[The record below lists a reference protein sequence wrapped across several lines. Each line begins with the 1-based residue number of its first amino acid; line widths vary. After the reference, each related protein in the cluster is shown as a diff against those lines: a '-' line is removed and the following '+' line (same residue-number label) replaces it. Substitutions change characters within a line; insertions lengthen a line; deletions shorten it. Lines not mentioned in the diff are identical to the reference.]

1 MPIIDEQIHTQSYAR
16 GPARP
21 LLELTIGDLLQQTV
35 DRYPDRPALVSRH
48 QERRLTWTELSAEAD
63 RVARGLWSLGIRRG
77 DRVGLWS
84 TNCVEWIILHMGC
97 ARAGAA
103 LVNVNPAYRSH
114 ELQFTLTRSRM
125 KALFLWHKDRHADY
139 EEILGRARHG
149 LDLAFEHTIYFD
161 SPEWPALLDA
171 EGRLPDRVAVN
182 DVANIQYTSGTTG
195 LPKGV
200 MLTHH
205 NVVNNGQFLA
215 AGFHYTEQDKIVV
228 PVPLFHC
235 FGCVIGTMSAVNSG
249 AAIILPNWTFDAR
262 ATLKAV
268 HEERATSVYGVP
280 AMYVAEFG
288 LDDFASYDTTSLR
301 TGMMS
306 GAPCPVELMKRV
318 LEEMHCRELVIAY
331 GQTETSPVVTM
342 SDAGDSLEVRVNT
355 VGRAMP
361 QTEIK
366 IASLEAQPVSSF
378 EAKPELNIAT
388 GETLPHGQQGEVC
401 VRGYA
406 LMKGYDGDPVGTAR
420 VIQPD
425 GWLRTGDLGVM
436 REDGCIHITGRSRDV
451 IIRGG
456 ENIYPREVEEFLYT
470 HPKVGEVQVFGIPSA
485 RLGEIVVAWIR
496 LRPGLKPEIDATEQE
511 IREFCQGQIAYYKIP
526 EHVRFV
532 TEFPATLSGKIQKYK
547 MREFEIEARGLQAVA
562 KTATA

>member
-1 MPIIDEQIHTQSYAR
+1 MPMMEEQILTQSYAR
-16 GPARP
+16 GPAGP
-21 LLELTIGDLLQQTV
+21 LLELTIGDLLQWTAE
-35 DRYPDRPALVSRH
+35 RWPERPAVVSRH
-48 QERRLTWTELSAEAD
+48 QERRLTWAELSAEAD
-63 RVARGLWSLGIRRG
+63 RAARGLWALGVRRG

-84 TNCVEWIILHMGC
+84 TNCAEWVVMHMGC

-114 ELQFTLTRSRM
+114 ELQFTLTLSRM
-125 KALFLWHKDRHADY
+125 KALFLWHKDKHADY

-149 LDLAFEHTIYFD
+149 LDLALEHTIYFD

-171 EGRLPDRVAVN
+171 EGRLPEHVAV
-182 DVANIQYTSGTTG
+182 DDIANIQYTSGTTG

-200 MLTHH
+200 MLTHR

-215 AGFHYTEQDKIVV
+215 QGFHYTEQDKIVV

-235 FGCVIGTMSAVNSG
+235 YGCVIGTMSAVNSG
-249 AAIILPNWTFDAR
+249 ATIILPNWTFDAR
-262 ATLKAV
+262 AVLKAI
-268 HEERATSVYGVP
+268 HDERATSVYGVP
-280 AMYVAEFG
+280 AMYVAEFA
-288 LDDFASYDTTSLR
+288 LEDFASYDFTSLR

-318 LEEMHCRELVIAY
+318 LGEMHIGELVIAY

-366 IASLEAQPVSSF
+366 IAVL
-378 EAKPELNIAT
+378 EAKPESSVASQD
-388 GETLPHGQQGEVC
+388 TLPCGQQGEVC

-406 LMKGYDGDPVGTAR
+406 LMKGYDGDPEGTAQ

-470 HPKVGEVQVFGIPSA
+470 HPKVGEVQVIGIPNA

-496 LRPGLKPEIDATEQE
+496 LRPGLRPEIDATEEE
-511 IREFCQGQIAYYKIP
+511 IRQFCQGQIAYYKVP

-547 MREFEIEARGLQAVA
+547 MREFEIEARGLQAVE
-562 KTATA
+562 KTAMA

>member
-1 MPIIDEQIHTQSYAR
+1 MVRAYTAGHRTIFMPVEQLAIAHSHSR
-16 GPARP
+16 GLNRP
-21 LLELTIGDLLQQTV
+21 LLELTIGALLRRTAE
-35 DRYPDRPALVSRH
+35 RYPERLAVAARH
-48 QERRLTWTELSAEAD
+48 QAERMTWAELSDAAD
-63 RVARGLWSLGIRRG
+63 RVARGLWALGIRRG
-77 DRVGLWS
+77 DRVGIWS
-84 TNCVEWIILHMGC
+84 TNCIEWIMMHMGC

-114 ELQFTLTRSRM
+114 ELSYTLKRSRM
-125 KALFLWHKDRHADY
+125 KALFLWHKDKRADY

-149 LDLAFEHTIYFD
+149 LTLDLAHTVYFD
-161 SPEWPALLDA
+161 SPEWPALLECD
-171 EGRLPDRVAVN
+171 GRLPDHVAVE

-215 AGFHYTEQDKIVV
+215 QGFHYTEQDRIVV

-235 FGCVIGTMSAVNSG
+235 YGCVIGTMSAVNSG
-249 AAIILPNWTFDAR
+249 AAVILPNWTFDAR
-262 ATLKAV
+262 ATLQAI
-268 HEERATSVYGVP
+268 HDERATSVYGVP
-280 AMYVAEFG
+280 AMYVAEFA
-288 LDDFASYDTTSLR
+288 LPEFAQYDLTSLR

-318 LEEMHCRELVIAY
+318 LNEMHIGELVIAY

-342 SDAGDSLEVRVNT
+342 SDASDPIEIRVKT

-366 IASLEAQPVSSF
+366 VVSRD
-378 EAKPELNIAT
+378 T
-388 GETLPHGQQGEVC
+388 GATLPFGEQGEIC
-401 VRGYA
+401 ARGYA
-406 LMKGYDGDPVGTAR
+406 VMKGYDGDPEGTAQ

-425 GWLRTGDLGVM
+425 GWLRTGDLGTM
-436 REDGCIHITGRSRDV
+436 REDGCIHLTGRSRDV

-470 HPKVGEVQVFGIPSA
+470 HPKVSEVQVVGIPNA

-496 LRPGLKPEIDATEQE
+496 PRPGESATEEE
-511 IREFCQGQIAYYKIP
+511 IRAFCQGQIAYYKIP

-532 TEFPATLSGKIQKYK
+532 DEFPATLSGKIQKFK
-547 MREFEIEARGLQAVA
+547 IREFEIAARGLEDVA
-562 KTATA
+562 KTVMA

>member
-1 MPIIDEQIHTQSYAR
+1 MPEEALTTLSYAR
-16 GPARP
+16 GSTRP
-21 LLELTIGDLLQQTV
+21 LLELTVGDLLRRTA
-35 DRYPDRPALVSRH
+35 DRFPERLAVVSRH
-48 QERRLTWTELSAEAD
+48 QSKRMTWAELDAAAD
-63 RVARGLWSLGIRRG
+63 RVARGLWSLGIRHG
-77 DRVGLWS
+77 DRVGIWS
-84 TNCVEWIILHMGC
+84 TNCIEWIMMHMGC
-97 ARAGAA
+97 ARTGAA

-125 KALFLWHKDRHADY
+125 KALFLWHKDKHADFQ
-139 EEILGRARHG
+139 EVLGRACHG
-149 LDLAFEHTIYFD
+149 LDLALQHTIYFD

-171 EGRLPDRVAVN
+171 EGQIPDHVAV
-182 DVANIQYTSGTTG
+182 DDIANIQYTSGTTG

-200 MLTHH
+200 LLTHH

-215 AGFHYTEQDKIVV
+215 QGFHYTEQDKIVV

-235 FGCVIGTMSAVNSG
+235 YGCVIGTMSAVNSG

-262 ATLKAV
+262 ATLSAV

-280 AMYVAEFG
+280 AMYVAEFA
-288 LDDFASYDTTSLR
+288 LPDFAKFDTSSLR

-306 GAPCPVELMKRV
+306 GAPCPVQLMKRV
-318 LEEMHCRELVIAY
+318 LEEMHCGELVIAY

-342 SDAGDSLEVRVNT
+342 SDADDSIDVRVKT

-361 QTEIK
+361 QTEIM
-366 IASLEAQPVSSF
+366 IQSLDTREA
-378 EAKPELNIAT
+378 
-388 GETLPHGQQGEVC
+388 LPYGQQGEVC

-406 LMKGYDGDPVGTAR
+406 LMRGYDGDPEGTAQ
-420 VIQPD
+420 VIQSD

-470 HPKVGEVQVFGIPSA
+470 HPKVGEVQVIGIPNA

-496 LRPGLKPEIDATEQE
+496 VRPGTEATEQE
-511 IREFCQGQIAYYKIP
+511 IKDFCQGQIAYYKIP

-532 TEFPATLSGKIQKYK
+532 TEFPATLSGKIQKYR
-547 MREFEIEARGLQAVA
+547 MREYEIEARGLQVVA
-562 KTATA
+562 NAAMA

>member
-1 MPIIDEQIHTQSYAR
+1 MPNLDEQILTQSYAR

-21 LLELTIGDLLQQTV
+21 LLELTIGDLLQRTA

-48 QERRLTWTELSAEAD
+48 QDRRLTWAELSVEAD
-63 RVARGLWSLGIRRG
+63 RVARGLWALGIRRG

-84 TNCVEWIILHMGC
+84 TNCAEWIILHMGC

-125 KALFLWHKDRHADY
+125 KARFLWHKDKRADY

-149 LDLAFEHTIYFD
+149 LDLALEHTIYFD

-171 EGRLPDRVAVN
+171 EGRLPDRVAVD

-215 AGFHYTEQDKIVV
+215 QGFHYTEQDKIVV

-235 FGCVIGTMSAVNSG
+235 YGCVIGTMSAVNSG

-262 ATLKAV
+262 ATLKAI

-318 LEEMHCRELVIAY
+318 LDEMHIRELVIAY

-361 QTEIK
+361 QTDIK
-366 IASLEAQPVSSF
+366 IASLDSQ
-378 EAKPELNIAT
+378 
-388 GETLPHGQQGEVC
+388 ETLSRGQQGEVC

-406 LMKGYDGDPVGTAR
+406 LMKGYDGDAEGTAQ
-420 VIQPD
+420 VIQAD
-425 GWLRTGDLGVM
+425 RWLRTGDLGVM

-470 HPKVGEVQVFGIPSA
+470 HPKVGEVQVFGIPNA

-496 LRPGLKPEIDATEQE
+496 LRPGVKPDIDATEDE
-511 IREFCQGQIAYYKIP
+511 IREFCKAQIAYYKIP

-547 MREFEIEARGLQAVA
+547 IREFEIEARGLQSVA
-562 KTATA
+562 NTATA

>member
-1 MPIIDEQIHTQSYAR
+1 MAVEEELCMLSYAR

-21 LLELTIGDLLQQTV
+21 LLELTIGDLLHRTAE
-35 DRYPDRPALVSRH
+35 RFPDRLAVASRH
-48 QERRLTWTELSAEAD
+48 QYERLTWAELSDEAD
-63 RVARGLWSLGIRRG
+63 SVARGLWSLGIRRG

-84 TNCVEWIILHMGC
+84 TNCIEWIVMHMAC

-114 ELQFTLTRSRM
+114 ELQFTLVRSRM
-125 KALFLWHKDRHADY
+125 KALFLWHRDKRADY

-149 LDLAFEHTIYFD
+149 LNLELEHTIYFD
-161 SPEWPALLDA
+161 SPEWQALRYTPGELPAH
-171 EGRLPDRVAVN
+171 VAV
-182 DVANIQYTSGTTG
+182 DDIANIQYTSGTTG

-205 NVVNNGQFLA
+205 NIVNNGQFLA
-215 AGFHYTEQDKIVV
+215 HGFHYTEEDRIVV

-235 FGCVIGTMSAVNSG
+235 YGCVIGTMSALNSG

-268 HEERATSVYGVP
+268 HDERATSVYGVP
-280 AMYVAEFG
+280 AMYVAEMA
-288 LDDFASYDTTSLR
+288 LPDFAQYDLTSLR

-318 LEEMHCRELVIAY
+318 LGEMHCGELVIAY

-342 SDAGDSLEVRVNT
+342 SDAADSIEIRVNT

-361 QTEIK
+361 QTEIQ
-366 IASLEAQPVSSF
+366 IVST
-378 EAKPELNIAT
+378 AT
-388 GETLPHGQQGEVC
+388 GETLPAGEQGEVC

-406 LMKGYDGDPVGTAR
+406 LMKGYDGDAEGTAQ
-420 VIQPD
+420 VIRED
-425 GWLRTGDLGVM
+425 GWLRTGDLGIM
-436 REDGCIHITGRSRDV
+436 REDGCIHLTGRSRDV

-470 HPKVGEVQVFGIPSA
+470 HPKVDEAQVVGIPNA
-485 RLGEIVVAWIR
+485 RLGEIVAAWVR
-496 LRPGLKPEIDATEQE
+496 LKPGVEATEEE
-511 IREFCQGQIAYYKIP
+511 IRAFCQGQIAYYKVP

-532 TEFPATLSGKIQKYK
+532 DDFPATLSGKIQKYK
-547 MREFEIEARGLQAVA
+547 IREFEIEARGLQSVA
-562 KTATA
+562 NAATA

>member
-1 MPIIDEQIHTQSYAR
+1 MPVDAQICTQSYAK
-16 GPARP
+16 GSARP
-21 LLELTIGDLLQQTV
+21 LLELVIGDLLRRTAS
-35 DRYPDRPALVSRH
+35 RYPNRLAVASLH
-48 QERRLTWTELSAEAD
+48 QQKRLTWAELSEEAD
-63 RVARGLWSLGIRRG
+63 NVARGLWALGIRRG

-84 TNCVEWIILHMGC
+84 TNCIEWVMMHMGC

-114 ELQFTLTRSRM
+114 ELQFTLTRSKM
-125 KALFLWHKDRHADY
+125 KALFLWHKDKRADY
-139 EEILGRARHG
+139 EEILGRACHG
-149 LDLAFEHTIYFD
+149 LDLALKHTIYFD
-161 SPEWPALLDA
+161 SPEWMGLLDA
-171 EGRLPDRVAVN
+171 EGRLPDRVAID

-215 AGFHYTEQDKIVV
+215 QGFHYTERDKIVV

-235 FGCVIGTMSAVNSG
+235 YGCVIGTMSAVNSG

-262 ATLKAV
+262 ATLQGV
-268 HEERATSVYGVP
+268 HTERATSLYGVP

-288 LDDFASYDTTSLR
+288 LEDFSSYNTTSLR

-306 GAPCPVELMKRV
+306 GAPCPVELMNRV
-318 LEEMHCRELVIAY
+318 LKEMHIRELVIAY

-342 SDAGDSLEVRVNT
+342 SDADDSIEVRVKT

-366 IASLEAQPVSSF
+366 IVSLE
-378 EAKPELNIAT
+378 T
-388 GETLPHGQQGEVC
+388 GETLPYAQQGELC

-406 LMKGYDGDPVGTAR
+406 LMKGYDGDPAGTAE
-420 VIQPD
+420 VIRPD
-425 GWLRTGDLGVM
+425 GWLHTGDLGVM

-470 HPKVGEVQVFGIPSA
+470 NPKVGEVQVIGIPNA

-496 LRPGLKPEIDATEQE
+496 LRPGIDATEEE
-511 IREFCQGQIAYYKIP
+511 IKAFCQGQIAYYKVP

-532 TEFPATLSGKIQKYK
+532 TDFPATLSGKIQKYK
-547 MREFEIEARGLQAVA
+547 MREFEIEARGLQTVA

>member
-1 MPIIDEQIHTQSYAR
+1 MPVEENLGSRSYAR
-16 GPARP
+16 GPSRP
-21 LLELTIGDLLQQTV
+21 LLDLTIGDLLHRAAQ
-35 DRYPDRPALVSRH
+35 RFPDRLAIASLH
-48 QERRLTWTELSAEAD
+48 QGRRLTWAELSAAAD

-84 TNCVEWIILHMGC
+84 TNCIEWVMMHMGC

-114 ELQFTLTRSRM
+114 ELSFTLTRSRM
-125 KALFLWHKDRHADY
+125 KALFLWHTDKRADY

-149 LDLAFEHTIYFD
+149 LNLELQHTVYFD
-161 SPEWPALLDA
+161 SPLWPALLDA
-171 EGRLPDRVAVN
+171 EGRLPDHVVV
-182 DVANIQYTSGTTG
+182 DDIANIQYTSGTTG

-200 MLTHH
+200 MLSHH

-215 AGFHYTEQDKIVV
+215 QGFHYTEQDKIVV

-235 FGCVIGTMSAVNSG
+235 YGCVIGTMSAVNSG
-249 AAIILPNWTFDAR
+249 AAIILPNWTFDPR
-262 ATLKAV
+262 ATLQAV
-268 HEERATSVYGVP
+268 HDERATSVYGVP
-280 AMYVAEFG
+280 AMYVAEMA
-288 LDDFASYDTTSLR
+288 LDDFSQFDLTSLR

-318 LEEMHCRELVIAY
+318 LDEMHCRELVIAY

-342 SDAGDSLEVRVNT
+342 SDAGDSIEIRVKT

-366 IASLEAQPVSSF
+366 IASLDS
-378 EAKPELNIAT
+378 
-388 GETLPHGQQGEVC
+388 GETLPAGEQGEVC

-406 LMKGYDGDPVGTAR
+406 LMKGYDGDPEGTAL
-420 VIQPD
+420 VIHQD
-425 GWLRTGDLGVM
+425 GWLHTGDLGVM
-436 REDGCIHITGRSRDV
+436 RTDGCIHLTGRSRDV

-470 HPKVGEVQVFGIPSA
+470 HPKVDEVQVVGIPNA
-485 RLGEIVVAWIR
+485 RLGEIVVAWVR
-496 LRPGLKPEIDATEQE
+496 LRPGLEPGVAATEEE
-511 IREFCQGQIAYYKIP
+511 IRKFCQGQIAYYKIP
-526 EHVRFV
+526 EYIRFV
-532 TEFPATLSGKIQKYK
+532 SDFPATLSGKIQKYK
-547 MREFEIEARGLQAVA
+547 MREFEIEARNLQSV
-562 KTATA
+562 ATAATA

>member
-1 MPIIDEQIHTQSYAR
+1 MPVEENLCTTSHAR
-16 GPARP
+16 GPSRP
-21 LLELTIGDLLQQTV
+21 LLELTIGDLLHRTA
-35 DRYPDRPALVSRH
+35 DRYPDRLAVASCH
-48 QERRLTWTELSAEAD
+48 QQKRFTWAELSNEAD

-84 TNCVEWIILHMGC
+84 TNCIEWIMMHMGC
-97 ARAGAA
+97 ARAGAS

-125 KALFLWHKDRHADY
+125 KALFLWHKDKRADY

-149 LDLAFEHTIYFD
+149 LDLALEHTIYFD
-161 SPEWPALLDA
+161 SPEWPALLEA
-171 EGRLPDRVAVN
+171 EGQLPDHVGVD

-195 LPKGV
+195 HPKGV

-215 AGFHYTEQDKIVV
+215 QGFHYTEQDKIVV

-235 FGCVIGTMSAVNSG
+235 YGCVIGTMSAVNSG
-249 AAIILPNWTFDAR
+249 AAIVLPNWTFDPR
-262 ATLKAV
+262 ATLQAV
-268 HEERATSVYGVP
+268 HDERATSVYGVP
-280 AMYVAEFG
+280 AMYVAEFQ
-288 LDDFASYDTTSLR
+288 LPDFASFDLTSLR

-318 LEEMHCRELVIAY
+318 LEEMHCGELVIAY

-342 SDAGDSLEVRVNT
+342 SDADDTIEVRVKT

-361 QTEIK
+361 QTEIR
-366 IASLEAQPVSSF
+366 IASLE
-378 EAKPELNIAT
+378 N
-388 GETLPHGQQGEVC
+388 GETLPLDQQGEVC

-406 LMKGYDGDPVGTAR
+406 LMKGYDGDPEETAN
-420 VIQPD
+420 VIRGD
-425 GWLRTGDLGVM
+425 GWLHTGDLGVM

-470 HPKVGEVQVFGIPSA
+470 HPKVDEVPVVGVPNA
-485 RLGEIVVAWIR
+485 RLGEIVVAWVR
-496 LRPGLKPEIDATEQE
+496 LRPGVAPDVDATEEE
-511 IREFCQGQIAYYKIP
+511 IRQFCQGQIAYYKIP
-526 EHVRFV
+526 EHIRFV
-532 TEFPATLSGKIQKYK
+532 DAFPATLSGKIQKYK
-547 MREFEIEARGLQAVA
+547 MREFEIEARGLQSVA
-562 KTATA
+562 NATMA

>member
-1 MPIIDEQIHTQSYAR
+1 MPVEENLSLSYAR
-16 GPARP
+16 GAERP
-21 LLELTIGDLLQQTV
+21 LLNLTIGQLLERTTS
-35 DRYPDRPALVSRH
+35 RYPERPALVSRH
-48 QERRLTWTELSAEAD
+48 QDVRLTWAELSHKAD
-63 RVARGLWSLGIRRG
+63 CVARGLWSLGIRRG
-77 DRVGLWS
+77 DRVGIWS
-84 TNCVEWIILHMGC
+84 TNCAEWIMMHMGC

-103 LVNVNPAYRSH
+103 LVNINPAYRSH
-114 ELQFTLTRSRM
+114 ELGFTLTRSRM
-125 KALFLWHKDRHADY
+125 KALFLWHKDKHADY
-139 EEILGRARHG
+139 EDILSRARHG
-149 LDLAFEHTIYFD
+149 LDLALQHTIFFD
-161 SPEWPALLDA
+161 SPEWAALLDA
-171 EGRLPDRVAVN
+171 EGRLPDFVDSN

-200 MLTHH
+200 LLTHN

-215 AGFHYTEQDKIVV
+215 QGFHYTEQDKIVV

-235 FGCVIGTMSAVNSG
+235 YGCVIGTMSAVNSG
-249 AAIILPNWTFDAR
+249 ATIILPNWTFEPR
-262 ATLKAV
+262 AVLKAI
-268 HEERATSVYGVP
+268 HEEKATSVYGVP
-280 AMYVAEFG
+280 AMYVAEFA
-288 LDDFASYDTTSLR
+288 LPDFAAYDTTSLR

-318 LEEMHCRELVIAY
+318 LGEMHIRELVIAY

-366 IASLEAQPVSSF
+366 IASLDNG
-378 EAKPELNIAT
+378 L
-388 GETLPHGQQGEVC
+388 ETVPCGQQGEVC

-406 LMKGYDGDPVGTAR
+406 LMKGYDGDPEATAQ
-420 VIQPD
+420 VIQRD

-470 HPKVGEVQVFGIPSA
+470 HPKVGEVQVIGIPDA
-485 RLGEIVVAWIR
+485 RLGEIVVAWVR
-496 LRPGLKPEIDATEQE
+496 LKPGVEATEEE
-511 IREFCQGQIAYYKIP
+511 IRQFCEGQIAYYKIP
-526 EHVRFV
+526 AYVRFV

-547 MREFEIEARGLQAVA
+547 MREFEIEARGLHNVA
-562 KTATA
+562 RTATA

>member
-1 MPIIDEQIHTQSYAR
+1 MPVEPDLSTVSHAQ
-16 GPARP
+16 GPSRP
-21 LLELTIGDLLQQTV
+21 LLELTVGDLLRRTAE
-35 DRYPDRPALVSRH
+35 RYPDRLAVASRH
-48 QERRLTWTELSAEAD
+48 QGKRLTWAELDAAAD
-63 RVARGLWSLGIRRG
+63 RVARGLWSLGIRHG
-77 DRVGLWS
+77 DRVGIWS
-84 TNCVEWIILHMGC
+84 TNCIEWIMMHMGC

-125 KALFLWHKDRHADY
+125 KALFLWHKDKRADY
-139 EEILGRARHG
+139 EEILGRACHG
-149 LDLAFEHTIYFD
+149 LDLALRHTIYFD
-161 SPEWPALLDA
+161 SPEWPALLEA
-171 EGRLPDRVAVN
+171 EGQLADHVAV
-182 DVANIQYTSGTTG
+182 DDIANIQYTSGTTG

-200 MLTHH
+200 LLTHH

-215 AGFHYTEQDKIVV
+215 QGFHYTELDKIVV

-235 FGCVIGTMSAVNSG
+235 YGCVIGTMSAVNSG

-262 ATLKAV
+262 ATLSAV

-280 AMYVAEFG
+280 AMYVAEFA
-288 LDDFASYDTTSLR
+288 LPDFASFDTSSLR

-318 LEEMHCRELVIAY
+318 LEEMHCGELVIAY

-342 SDAGDSLEVRVNT
+342 SDADDTIEVRVKT

-361 QTEIK
+361 QTEIM
-366 IASLEAQPVSSF
+366 IQSLETH
-378 EAKPELNIAT
+378 EAVPY
-388 GETLPHGQQGEVC
+388 GQQGEVC

-406 LMKGYDGDPVGTAR
+406 LMRGYDGDPEGTAQ

-425 GWLRTGDLGVM
+425 GWLHTGDLGVM

-470 HPKVGEVQVFGIPSA
+470 HPKVGEVQVIGIPNA
-485 RLGEIVVAWIR
+485 RLGEVVVAWIR
-496 LRPGLKPEIDATEQE
+496 VRPGTEATEHE
-511 IREFCQGQIAYYKIP
+511 VKEFCKGQIAYYKIP

-547 MREFEIEARGLQAVA
+547 MREYEIEARGLQVVA
-562 KTATA
+562 NATMA